1 MQRASH
7 LRRSV
12 LLAAAVVLAL
22 HPAAGGAPGFLSP
35 GPGIP
40 FLSPVSGAPP
50 MLPAVA
56 GQAGG
61 RILLRGAEVVD
72 GTGASPYTGEVLVE
86 DGRVVL
92 LGRPGDIDPGP
103 GTRVVDL
110 EGLVLAPGFVDI
122 HNHSTEGI
130 LEQPEA
136 AALVSQG
143 ITTIVVGADG
153 GSPWPIADYLARVD
167 EAGPAVNVATMV
179 GHGTVRRR
187 VMGDDYR
194 RRATSDEVR
203 AMAAGV
209 GRGMR
214 EGAFGLSTGLEYD
227 PGFYSSTEELVA
239 LAETAAGHGGFYM
252 SHMRDEEETV
262 MAAIDEALR
271 IGRDARLPVQ
281 ISHIKMGNASVW
293 GGSVEALAKLREARR
308 QGVDVTADWY
318 PYPAWASGLSI
329 VVRSRQFD
337 DPEAVA
343 AGLEALGGADRLQ
356 ITQYEPDPS
365 IEGMRLDAIA
375 RQRNS
380 TPVEVYMSMMDN
392 GGARVIGH
400 TMSPDDVDNFAA
412 DPLVMVASDGG
423 IGSAHPRGAGTFPRV
438 LGRYVREESVIGLGL
453 AVHKMS
459 GMPAERLGLTDRG
472 RIRPG
477 AVADLVAF
485 DPDTVIDRSTF
496 EEPGVLSTGIE
507 RVWVA
512 GELVWDGESTTGA
525 RPGRA
530 LRHR

>member
-1 MQRASH
+1 VAQTGG
-7 LRRSV
+7 
-12 LLAAAVVLAL
+12 AAA
-22 HPAAGGAPGFLSP
+22 
-35 GPGIP
+35 GP
-40 FLSPVSGAPP
+40 
-50 MLPAVA
+50 M
-56 GQAGG
+56 
-61 RILLRGAEVVD
+61 LLRGAEVVD
-72 GTGASPYTGEVLVE
+72 GTGALPYPADVLVQ

-92 LGRPGDIDPGP
+92 LGRPGSMAQGREAA
-103 GTRVVDL
+103 TVDL

-130 LEQPEA
+130 LEEPEA
-136 AALVSQG
+136 APLVSQG

-167 EAGPAVNVATMV
+167 EARPALNVATMV
-179 GHGTVRRR
+179 GHGTLRRR
-187 VMGDDYR
+187 AMGEDYR
-194 RRATSDEVR
+194 REASPEEVQ
-203 AMAAGV
+203 AMAVGV

-214 EGAFGLSTGLEYD
+214 EGAFGLSSGLEYD
-227 PGFYSSTEELVA
+227 PGFYSSTEELIA

-262 MAAIDEALR
+262 MDAIEEALR
-271 IGRDARLPVQ
+271 IGREARLPVQ

-308 QGVDVTADWY
+308 QGIDATADWY

-329 VVRSRQFD
+329 VVRSREFD
-337 DPEAVA
+337 DPAAVA
-343 AGLEALGGADRLQ
+343 AGLEALGGPDRLQ
-356 ITQYEPDPS
+356 ITSYEPDPS
-365 IEGMRLDAIA
+365 VEGMRLDAIA
-375 RQRNS
+375 RQRNV
-380 TPVEVYMSMMDN
+380 TPVEMYMEMMDE

-400 TMSPDDVDNFAA
+400 TMNPDDVDTFAA

-438 LGRYVREESVIGLGL
+438 LGRYVREEGVLSLEL
-453 AVHKMS
+453 AVRKMS
-459 GMPAERLGLTDRG
+459 GMPAERLGLLDRG
-472 RIRPG
+472 RIRAG

-496 EEPGVLSTGIE
+496 AEPHTLSTGIE

-512 GELVWDGESTTGA
+512 GELVWDGDSTTGA

-530 LRHR
+530 LRRR